1 MNYEYLFLYLFP
13 ALTGLVSA
21 FSLEIF
27 FYLID

>member
-1 MNYEYLFLYLFP
+1 MDYEYLFLCLFP
-13 ALTGLVSA
+13 ALTRLVSA